1 VKDYSR
7 TVLLRVANNIP
18 HARMAQEFAAL
29 QEQAAKDFRQEA
41 WQGRVHYERSVDI
54 RYRGQGYELN
64 LAFTRNPLADF
75 QKEHA
80 RRYGYAHPDREVE
93 LVTLRLRATLPTV
106 HVGTGTPARP
116 SRAMLGSFST
126 PKAPV
131 SFDGKKLATAIYSRD
146 TLKPGKKYSG
156 PAIITEYSAT
166 TVIPPGKRFHL
177 DRTGNLI
184 VTIR

>member
-1 VKDYSR
+1 
-7 TVLLRVANNIP
+7 
-18 HARMAQEFAAL
+18 M
-29 QEQAAKDFRQEA
+29 
-41 WQGRVHYERSVDI
+41 HYQSSVDI

-64 LAFTRNPLADF
+64 LPFTKNLGADF
-75 QKEHA
+75 EKEHA

-106 HVGTGTPARP
+106 HGGTGTPARP
-116 SRAMLGSFST
+116 SRAELGLPST
-126 PKAPV
+126 PEAPV

-156 PAIITEYSAT
+156 PAIISEYSAT
-166 TVIPPGKRFHL
+166 TVIPPGKRFYL
-177 DRTGNLI
+177 DRAGNLI